1 MLLKLITFII
11 LTSGRFLTYIILA
24 SFLWDIGNY
33 NSPRYDAAKRGI
45 LSGAILFSEMLF
57 IHKWYKNNKNYS
69 RCPQK

>member
-11 LTSGRFLTYIILA
+11 LTGGRFLTYIILA
-24 SFLWDIGNY
+24 SFLWDIGKQ

-45 LSGAILFSEMLF
+45 PSGAILFSEMLI